1 MLLVDDLKDIIK
13 GCLSGERRSQEK
25 LYKLFSSR
33 MFGVCLQYSNQYD
46 DAKDILQEGFIKV
59 FSKLEQFDH
68 RGSFEGW
75 VRRIMINTALEKYRS
90 HLHLYPLT
98 EKDVNKEE
106 LIYEE
111 VFEKLSANDLVKLM
125 QELPPR
131 YRMVFNLYAIEG
143 YAHKEISEMLG
154 ITVGTSKSNLARA
167 RGILQEKVKRFYN
180 TSEISRSDI

>member
-13 GCLSGERRSQEK
+13 GCLSGERRSQDK

-33 MFGVCLQYSNQYD
+33 MFGVCLQYSNDYD

-59 FSKLEQFDH
+59 FTKLEQFDE

-75 VRRIMINTALEKYRS
+75 VRRIMVNTALEKYRS

-98 EKDVNKEE
+98 EQDMKKDE

-111 VFEKLSANDLVKLM
+111 VFENLSAADLVKLI

-167 RGILQEKVKRFYN
+167 RVIMQEKVKRFYN
-180 TSEISRSDI
+180 SSENTGL

>member
-1 MLLVDDLKDIIK
+1 MLLVDELKDIIK

-33 MFGVCLQYSNQYD
+33 MFGVCLQYSNDYD

-59 FSKLEQFDH
+59 FSKLEQFDE

-75 VRRIMINTALEKYRS
+75 VRKIMINTALEKYRS

-98 EKDVNKEE
+98 EKDMKKEE
-106 LIYEE
+106 MVYEE
-111 VFEKLSANDLVKLM
+111 VFERLSANDLVKLV

-154 ITVGTSKSNLARA
+154 ISVGTSKSNLARA
-167 RGILQEKVKRFYN
+167 RGIMQEKVKRYYN
-180 TSEISRSDI
+180 SSENMGI

>member
-13 GCLSGERRSQEK
+13 GCLSGERRNQEK

-33 MFGVCLQYSNQYD
+33 MFGVCLQYSNDYD
-46 DAKDILQEGFIKV
+46 DAKDVLQEGFIKV
-59 FSKLEQFDH
+59 FSKLEQFDE

-98 EKDVNKEE
+98 EKDMKKDE

-111 VFEKLSANDLVKLM
+111 VFENLSAADLVKLI

-167 RGILQEKVKRFYN
+167 RVIMQEKVKRFYN
-180 TSEISRSDI
+180 SSENTGV